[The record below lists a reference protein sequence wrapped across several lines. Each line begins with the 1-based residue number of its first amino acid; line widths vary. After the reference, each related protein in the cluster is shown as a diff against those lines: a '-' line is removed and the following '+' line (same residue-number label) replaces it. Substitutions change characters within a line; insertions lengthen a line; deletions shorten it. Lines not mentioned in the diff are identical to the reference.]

1 MSLSLR
7 YSSLQALSQAYDP
20 KIVEKAFQAALS
32 RTTSKAATLISKD
45 VRSVFA
51 VKAGDVRGALQLKRA
66 RRDRHR
72 VLLYAGGRL
81 AMEKFKPS
89 SRMIKTTVHNH
100 PVNGSYRARRQRV
113 TARVRKDK
121 GRQLLKG
128 AWIAKGRVMRRSD
141 QADNK
146 SDPWHQFGP
155 SIAQM
160 VDNPKLLDRVQD
172 FVREDL
178 PNQFINRMEN
188 EIWKAANQT

>member
-1 MSLSLR
+1 MSISLR

-20 KIVEKAFQAALS
+20 EMVEKAFQAALS

-45 VRSVFA
+45 VRKVFA
-51 VKAGDVRGALQLKRA
+51 VKAGDIRGALQIKRA

-72 VLLYAGGRL
+72 VLLYAGGHL
-81 AMEKFKPS
+81 PMEKFKPS
-89 SRMIKTTVHNH
+89 SRIIKTTINNH

-121 GRQLLKG
+121 GRQVLKG
-128 AWIAKGRVMRRSD
+128 AWIAKGQVMRRSD

-146 SDPWHQFGP
+146 SDPWVQYGP
-155 SIAQM
+155 AIAQM

-188 EIWKAANQT
+188 EIWKAANR

>member
-1 MSLSLR
+1 MTVSLR
-7 YSSLQALSQAYDP
+7 YSSLYALSKHYDP
-20 KIVEKAFQAALS
+20 EMVERAFQAALS
-32 RTTSKAATLISKD
+32 RTTAKAATLISKD
-45 VRSVFA
+45 VRGVWA
-51 VKAGDVRGALQLKRA
+51 VNARDIRDALQLRRA

-72 VLLYAGGRL
+72 VLLYAGGHI

-89 SRMIKTTVHNH
+89 SRMIKTSINNH

-121 GRQLLKG
+121 GRQTLKG
-128 AWIAKGRVMRRSD
+128 AWIAKGRVMRRADLS
-141 QADNK
+141 DNK
-146 SDPWHQFGP
+146 SDPRYQYGP

-160 VDNPKLLDRVQD
+160 IDNPKLLDRVQD

-188 EIWKAANQT
+188 EIWKAANKK